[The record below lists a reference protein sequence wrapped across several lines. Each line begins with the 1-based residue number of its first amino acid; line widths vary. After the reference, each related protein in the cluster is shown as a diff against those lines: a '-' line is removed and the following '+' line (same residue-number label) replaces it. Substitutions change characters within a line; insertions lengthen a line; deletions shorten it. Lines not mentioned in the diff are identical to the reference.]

1 MSILRSTY
9 YEYHPDRDRWGSI
22 PENDDQPMSLHIAA
36 TGWDHIHLAIER
48 NDDGDEINITIDEA
62 FSVIIA
68 LFEAIQDASRGIKK
82 EPTE

>member
-22 PENDDQPMSLHIAA
+22 PEDDDEPVALHIAA

-48 NDDGDEINITIDEA
+48 EDAGLEINITIDDA
-62 FSVIIA
+62 FSVIVAI
-68 LFEAIQDASRGIKK
+68 LEAIQDASRGIKK